1 MSGSDRF
8 QNSIR
13 RIAASAVPSA
23 RLRTSGGLRGHLST
37 RFSLVAI
44 VGVGLCLL
52 LVVGTLPAQAAPTK
66 WRVTFTE
73 TGIPE
78 GTQWSVVL
86 NGVLHVSDHA
96 TITFYEPVGTYA
108 FQVRHHAGYHT
119 SSPSGT
125 VTVAG
130 VGGATVHIAFTSLG
144 TASTIDSNFNGTSIP
159 GGDWIW
165 FNSVVKP
172 KSTIPSAGLI
182 VRAVAQAI
190 TLTLPNG
197 STISLGVPDAK
208 ITYGPTTTTGNTTFD
223 GRWLTTVPNSFGDN
237 VFLSGLAYHVPA
249 GGLPGGINSVSWSA
263 TFSVNSN
270 VRVSFQWQWAAAVY
284 SNFTNHYDQ
293 LKVKPLHSTSLD
305 GYPNGDQAGTPEAFT
320 AHVVGGARG
329 GGGANCTGS
338 YSATV
343 SVSPKFVFN

>member
-1 MSGSDRF
+1 M
-8 QNSIR
+8 
-13 RIAASAVPSA
+13 
-23 RLRTSGGLRGHLST
+23 
-37 RFSLVAI
+37 VAI
-44 VGVGLCLL
+44 GLCLVL
-52 LVVGTLPAQAAPTK
+52 LVGAVPARAAPTT

-86 NGVLHVSDHA
+86 NGVVHVSDRS
-96 TITFYEPVGTYA
+96 TITFYEPTGTYTY
-108 FQVRHHAGYHT
+108 QVRHHGGYQT

-125 VTVAG
+125 VTVSG
-130 VGGATVHIAFTSLG
+130 VGGATVHIAFTALG
-144 TASTIDSNFNGTSIP
+144 TSSSIGSNFNGTSIP

-172 KSTIPSAGLI
+172 TSAIPSAGLLI
-182 VRAVAQAI
+182 RAVGQAI

-208 ITYGPTTTTGNTTFD
+208 ITYSPTATTGTTSFN

-249 GGLPGGINSVSWSA
+249 GGLPGGIQSVTWSGL
-263 TFSVNSN
+263 FSLNSN
-270 VRVSFQWQWAAAVY
+270 VTASFQWQWAAAVY
-284 SNFTNHYDQ
+284 SNFTAHYAQ

-305 GYPNGDQAGTPEAFT
+305 SYPNGDQAGTPEAFT
-320 AHVVGGARG
+320 SDVVGGARG
-329 GGGANCTGS
+329 GGGSNFTGS